1 MRNYDY
7 MFTDVELSD
16 ELKHYGHKGMKW
28 YQHIYGRLQTGGY
41 AKGAQT
47 KGVKGGDNKTGTS
60 GEKKKDRKPRQVQE
74 YDKLKQKK
82 ASEMTDAEIKRMMDR
97 MDLEKRLNAKRY
109 EANKSK
115 LDKFMDKYGDQLVKA
130 GTDFAKEQGAKVVDK
145 MLKKALGEDGA
156 QGAHRV
162 TQEMAQQMNREANYY
177 SDRNRLRNAQREW
190 ENGNNRNQQPQN
202 NNQQQRQENNNQQRQ
217 ENNNQQRQERQPEQQ
232 TQRREESTPEPTRR
246 EQAEQH
252 QTSRVQAARDEANR
266 REEAQVDEYGYRRRR
281 RYNR

>member
-1 MRNYDY
+1 

-16 ELKHYGHKGMKW
+16 ELKHHGRKGMKW

-74 YDKLKQKK
+74 YDKLKRKK

-145 MLKKALGEDGA
+145 MLKKALGDDGA

-190 ENGNNRNQQPQN
+190 ENGNNRNQQQQN
-202 NNQQQRQENNNQQRQ
+202 NNQQQRQ

>member
-16 ELKHYGHKGMKW
+16 ELKHHGRKGMKW

-74 YDKLKQKK
+74 YDKLKRKK

-97 MDLEKRLNAKRY
+97 MDLEKRLNTKRY

-145 MLKKALGEDGA
+145 MLKKALGDDGA

-190 ENGNNRNQQPQN
+190 ENGNNRNQQQQN
-202 NNQQQRQENNNQQRQ
+202 NNQQQRQ

>member
-16 ELKHYGHKGMKW
+16 ELKHYGRKGMKW

-74 YDKLKQKK
+74 YDKLKRKK

-145 MLKKALGEDGA
+145 MLKKALGDDGA

-190 ENGNNRNQQPQN
+190 ENGNNRNQQQQN
-202 NNQQQRQENNNQQRQ
+202 NNQQQRQ